1 MKSVGQVIFAFFEDY
16 LKTQKGLRPG
26 SVRSYRDTL
35 KLFLAYVAS
44 SCRRPITRSILSD
57 LSAQRVLDFLHMIEV
72 TRGNHVSTRNQ
83 RLAALHTFYRYVGLQ
98 HPEMLAEAQRVEAIP
113 MKRAAPPQTDY
124 LEHDEIEALF
134 KSLPRQGNLSLRD
147 RAIFMVLYNTGARV
161 QEIADLRIADVD
173 LDGPLRIRL
182 HGKGDKWRSCPLW
195 PETAELLKRL
205 IADVQGNQP
214 SPLFMSRQRKPLTR
228 FGIYKIVKRH
238 TAGLRRSTPEKKY
251 RGVSPHVFRHST
263 AVGLLEQGVDVNVI
277 RAWLGHVS
285 LETTYRYAEITL
297 RGKMAA
303 VAACLPPV
311 STSVPFRRSDGWR
324 KDEELLKWLNSL

>member
-1 MKSVGQVIFAFFEDY
+1 
-16 LKTQKGLRPG
+16 
-26 SVRSYRDTL
+26 
-35 KLFLAYVAS
+35 
-44 SCRRPITRSILSD
+44 
-57 LSAQRVLDFLHMIEV
+57 
-72 TRGNHVSTRNQ
+72 
-83 RLAALHTFYRYVGLQ
+83 
-98 HPEMLAEAQRVEAIP
+98 MLAEAQRVEAIP
-113 MKRAAPPQTDY
+113 MKRTAPPQTDY
-124 LEHDEIEALF
+124 LERDEIETLF
-134 KSLPRQGNLSLRD
+134 KNLPRQGTLSLRD
-147 RAIFMVLYNTGARV
+147 RAIFMVLYNTGARM
-161 QEIADLRIADVD
+161 QEIADLRITDVD

-205 IADVQGNQP
+205 IADVQGNQS
-214 SPLFMSRQRKPLTR
+214 SPLFMSRQRRPLTR

-238 TAGLRRSTPEKKY
+238 TAGLRHSTPEKRY

-303 VAACLPPV
+303 VAACVPPV
-311 STSVPFRRSDGWR
+311 TTSIPLRRSDVSH

>member
-1 MKSVGQVIFAFFEDY
+1 MKSVGQTIFAFFEDY
-16 LKTQKGLRPG
+16 LKVQKGLRPG

-35 KLFLAYVAS
+35 KLFLAYVAN
-44 SCRRPITRSILSD
+44 SCRRPITRLILCD
-57 LSAQRVLDFLHMIEV
+57 LSAQRVLDFLRMIEV
-72 TRGNHVSTRNQ
+72 TRGNHASTRNQ
-83 RLAALHTFYRYVGLQ
+83 
-98 HPEMLAEAQRVEAIP
+98 
-113 MKRAAPPQTDY
+113 MKRTTPPQTDY
-124 LEHDEIEALF
+124 LEQDEIETLF
-134 KSLPRQGNLSLRD
+134 KNLPHHGPLSLRD
-147 RAIFMVLYNTGARV
+147 RALFMVLYNTGARV

-182 HGKGDKWRSCPLW
+182 HGKGNKWRSCPLR
-195 PETAELLKRL
+195 PETAEVLKRL
-205 IADVQGNQP
+205 IADVQENQL
-214 SPLFMSRQRKPLTR
+214 SPLFLSRQRKPLTR

-263 AVGLLEQGVDVNVI
+263 AVGLLEQGVDINVI

-285 LETTYRYAEITL
+285 LETTSRYAEITL

-303 VAACLPPV
+303 VSACLPPV
-311 STSVPFRRSDGWR
+311 ATSISLRRSDGCH

>member
-1 MKSVGQVIFAFFEDY
+1 MKSVGQVVFAFFADY
-16 LKTQKGLRPG
+16 LKVQKGLRPG
-26 SVRSYRDTL
+26 SVRSYRDTP

-44 SCRRPITRSILSD
+44 NCRRPITRLILSD

-72 TRGNHVSTRNQ
+72 ARGNHVSTRNQ

-98 HPEMLAEAQRVEAIP
+98 YPEMLAEAQRVEGIP
-113 MKRAAPPQTDY
+113 MKRTAPPQPDY
-124 LEHDEIEALF
+124 LEHDEIETLF
-134 KSLPRQGNLSLRD
+134 KNLPRQGTLSLRD

-173 LDGPLRIRL
+173 LDGSLRIRL

-195 PETAELLKRL
+195 PETAEMLKRL
-205 IADVQGNQP
+205 TADVQQDQL
-214 SPLFMSRQRKPLTR
+214 SPLFMFRQRKPLTR

-238 TAGLRRSTPEKKY
+238 AASLRRSTPEKKY

-263 AVGLLEQGVDVNVI
+263 AVGLLEQGVDINVI

-285 LETTYRYAEITL
+285 LETTSRYAEITL

-311 STSVPFRRSDGWR
+311 TASITSRRCDGWR